1 MLWRMLMR
9 SSITAAA
16 DAVPVDLETVVTRS
30 RMRMIIYRQ
39 ELAAILWHQ
48 SSFLPSDLT
57 FEI

>member
-1 MLWRMLMR
+1 MR

>member
-1 MLWRMLMR
+1 MLMR

-16 DAVPVDLETVVTRS
+16 ADEVPVDLETVVTRA
-30 RMRMIIYRQ
+30 RMKMIIYRQ

-48 SSFLPSDLT
+48 SSFLPSDLS